1 MRLLRNKI
9 LLLLLFAMS
18 FVSTHDYAVV
28 AVDADA
34 QYEIC
39 YAEGK
44 YSNLDS
50 ASQMHK
56 YIHVALDV
64 PFIETYSIEPVATN
78 VKPFDFQTGFISHI
92 SFVPQRPPIS

>member
-1 MRLLRNKI
+1 MRLLRSKI
-9 LLLLLFAMS
+9 LSFLLLSLS
-18 FVSTHDYAVV
+18 FVGVHDYVV
-28 AVDADA
+28 IAVDADA

-50 ASQMHK
+50 MSQIHK
-56 YIHVALDV
+56 YIHVTLDV
-64 PFIETYSIEPVATN
+64 PFIETYSIESVVTHI
-78 VKPFDFQTGFISHI
+78 KPFDFQTDFISHI